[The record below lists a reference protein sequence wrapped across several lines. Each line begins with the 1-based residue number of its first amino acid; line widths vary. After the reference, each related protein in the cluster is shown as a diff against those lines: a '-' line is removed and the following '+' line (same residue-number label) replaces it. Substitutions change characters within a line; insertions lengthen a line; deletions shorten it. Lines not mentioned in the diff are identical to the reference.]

1 MGIISSDKD
10 DFEKLLNYFKIHP
23 KCEKEIIELFKS
35 RGKRCKITDCVYNT
49 FRAVKRIRSLR
60 C

>member
-23 KCEKEIIELFKS
+23 KCEKEIIEL
-35 RGKRCKITDCVYNT
+35 
-49 FRAVKRIRSLR
+49 
-60 C
+60 